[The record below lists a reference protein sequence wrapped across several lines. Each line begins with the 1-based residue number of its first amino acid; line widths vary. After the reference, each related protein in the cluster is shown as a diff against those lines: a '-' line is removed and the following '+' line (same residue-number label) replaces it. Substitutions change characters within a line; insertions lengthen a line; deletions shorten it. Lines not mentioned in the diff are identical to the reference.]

1 MEKKDKNPVKYPYDY
16 IVVEGVIG
24 VGKTSLAIRYT
35 QNRFESSY
43 LPTLGVDFYSK
54 VVSVGEDLKIKVVV
68 FDTVGQ
74 SKLVSL
80 RKRYYTGAHGAIIV
94 YDITRRESFEHIQKW
109 IDEISEKCKDIP
121 FIIVGNKTDLD
132 EKRDV
137 IKKEAEDQ
145 WLEKGYTV
153 LESSAK
159 LGEGVD
165 DIYKM
170 IAKEVTRKMSD
181 SI

>member
-1 MEKKDKNPVKYPYDY
+1 MNLSSNVTYIIKVINAGDY
-16 IVVEGVIG
+16 G
-24 VGKTSLAIRYT
+24 VGKTSLAVRYT

-54 VVSVGEDLKIKVVV
+54 VVSLGEDSKIKVVV

-94 YDITRRESFEHIQKW
+94 YDITRRESFEHIEKW

-132 EKRDV
+132 DKREV
-137 IKKEAEDQ
+137 KKKDAENQ

-165 DIYKM
+165 DIYTM
-170 IAKEVTRKMSD
+170 IAQQVTRKMSN